1 MHLTPQE
8 MKKYEQALER
18 QRKEIWEKSK
28 KNRYKKTWYY
38 SPPFYQRL
46 GYRERN
52 WWRLNRKWIE
62 LLASIIV
69 GISLYYLAIIE

>member
-1 MHLTPQE
+1 MYF
-8 MKKYEQALER
+8 M
-18 QRKEIWEKSK
+18 
-28 KNRYKKTWYY
+28 YY
-38 SPPFYQRL
+38 SPTFYQRL
-46 GYRERN
+46 GYRGRN

>member
-46 GYRERN
+46 GYRGRN
-52 WWRLNRKWIE
+52 W
-62 LLASIIV
+62 
-69 GISLYYLAIIE
+69 